1 MYRHSLRK
9 RVAIAFAMCVA
20 VLSVGWGFAFFAAIR
35 LSEDRVLVR
44 QLQRAAESYPSLT
57 MNLRGYDN
65 VGSLPESLR
74 EWAQTNPDEG
84 LYEFIT
90 EELHVAVLSTDNKK
104 LSIDKEKLST
114 DNGKPA
120 ADNEEPS
127 ADNKSPRAFVV
138 FDVAGIEAAS
148 SEDWWWLLGI
158 TGVVGTLGALG
169 FGLGILVMRRAIAPV
184 GQLAKIVADI
194 NLEKLSAEDH
204 KRIDSSRFGDD
215 EVGVLAGTIEKTLE
229 RISAFVERERY
240 FTSSA
245 SHELRTPITVIT
257 GALELLEQ
265 SELSASD
272 RKAVD
277 RVRRATLD
285 MKTTIE
291 MFLCLA
297 REMDDGLYD
306 KQFLVMPLVNQAI
319 DQQRYLL
326 SGKFVEV
333 DIEDLANPKVC
344 GHPQAFTIA
353 VNNLVRNAFEHTLN
367 RQGPITIRIKEREL
381 FVTNQVSA
389 LVSSQENALVPSQD
403 SADERH
409 MPTDASSSHGY
420 GLGLGIVQRLCERNG
435 WSFSLHADEARVV
448 ARLSW

>member
-20 VLSVGWGFAFFAAIR
+20 VLSVAWGFAFYTAIR
-35 LSEDRVLVR
+35 LSEDRVLTH

-57 MNLRGYDN
+57 MNLRGHDE

-84 LYEFIT
+84 LYEFNA
-90 EELHVAVLSTDNKK
+90 EELHVAVVPTND
-104 LSIDKEKLST
+104 EQ
-114 DNGKPA
+114 
-120 ADNEEPS
+120 
-127 ADNKSPRAFVV
+127 RHAFVV

-148 SEDWWWLLGI
+148 SEDWWLLLVI

-169 FGLGILVMRRAIAPV
+169 FGLGVLVMRRAFAPV
-184 GQLAKIVADI
+184 AQLAKVVADI
-194 NLEKLSAEDH
+194 DPERLSAEDH

-215 EVGVLAGTIEKTLE
+215 EVGVLAGTVEKTLE

-240 FTSSA
+240 FTRSA

-265 SELSASD
+265 SDLSVTD
-272 RKAVD
+272 VKAVD

-297 REMDDGLYD
+297 RETDDGLYD
-306 KQFLVMPLVNQAI
+306 EQFAVMPLVGRAI

-326 SGKFVEV
+326 SGKFIDV
-333 DIEDLANPKVC
+333 DIDDLANPRVC
-344 GHPQAFTIA
+344 GHPQAFSIA
-353 VNNLVRNAFEHTLN
+353 VNNLVRNAFEHTLDG
-367 RQGPITIRIKEREL
+367 QGPITIRIKEHEL
-381 FVTNQVSA
+381 FVTNQVSSDA
-389 LVSSQENALVPSQD
+389 E
-403 SADERH
+403 ERH
-409 MPTDASSSHGY
+409 TPTEASSSHGY

-435 WSFSLHADEARVV
+435 WSFSLHADEARVA

>member
-9 RVAIAFAMCVA
+9 RVAIAFAVCVA
-20 VLSVGWGFAFFAAIR
+20 LLSLVWGFAFFAAIR

-44 QLQRAAESYPSLT
+44 QLQRAAESYPALP

-65 VGSLPESLR
+65 VSSLPESLR

-84 LYEFIT
+84 IYEF
-90 EELHVAVLSTDNKK
+90 ESQELHVAVLSTN
-104 LSIDKEKLST
+104 
-114 DNGKPA
+114 
-120 ADNEEPS
+120 NEQR
-127 ADNKSPRAFVV
+127 NAFVV

-194 NLEKLSAEDH
+194 NLEKLSSEDH

-215 EVGVLAGTIEKTLE
+215 EVGLLAGTIEKTLE

-297 REMDDGLYD
+297 RETDDGLYG

-326 SGKFVEV
+326 SGKFVDV

-344 GHPQAFTIA
+344 GHPQAFSIA

-381 FVTNQVSA
+381 LVTNQVSA

-403 SADERH
+403 SADKRH
-409 MPTDASSSHGY
+409 TPIEASSSHGY